1 MYCDDTHAPSYF
13 HMYNCTGKIKVK
25 TEHVWW
31 PLHGCMRMVY
41 GIDYL
46 MAGSEHVNLSES
58 LDKVQ
63 Q

>member
-1 MYCDDTHAPSYF
+1 
-13 HMYNCTGKIKVK
+13 MYNCTGKIKVK